1 MDQRVRKTGMPKPS
15 ALPAGETLTAAEEL
29 VVLIVGDSDRL
40 LPSLGPYCD
49 FFRVRM
55 LTAAADEDLPLVLR
69 AERPIAVVGEIDGDV
84 EEGCVLLTAVASYD
98 PTLPLLM
105 ILRAGGRMMAA
116 METARQALRIRHL
129 LTSTSLPMQG
139 DLVSF
144 LATAIMRSGR
154 ANFMPV

>member
-49 FFRVRM
+49 FFRVRV
-55 LTAAADEDLPLVLR
+55 LTAAADEDLPRVLR
-69 AERPIAVVGEIDGDV
+69 SERPIAVVGEINGDV
-84 EEGCVLLTAVASYD
+84 EEGCVLLTAVAGYD

-116 METARQALRIRHL
+116 METARQALRVRHL